1 MNILM
6 DLSVLK
12 QLDSR
17 LSGCL
22 ELKGEDWIRTRG
34 GGLENNEVSPL
45 RRPMFGN
52 RNVTPAVPER
62 TTSRYVSKGDK
73 TPAGTSTTSV
83 CNEFHV
89 ISHESMDGFARKLM
103 EESNKT
109 TGPSK
114 TTLFLYNCRWGK
126 FSDLSDDIEI
136 ENMKSPTQFKDKN
149 ILFLASF
156 HNNDVT
162 MSQFHVISFLC
173 ECLAASVTVLLPYYS
188 TGTMERVDINKDG
201 VIPTANTL
209 ALLFNG
215 LPSVGRPIRMMT
227 YDLHTLQ
234 NRFYLTGHAVAT
246 LHTAIPLLIDVI
258 RESQESGSTPITA
271 VAFPDEGSHK
281 RFGIMFKNVDP
292 PLPTNLELIICSKV
306 REGTGRVVKIAEGDA
321 SGKHVIIIDDQTK
334 SGGTL
339 IECARALKRENKGV
353 SGAALVSG
361 FVTHAIC
368 TDDFW
373 SRFIPAADYIK
384 TVKGSS
390 RSRSGDNEPSINVIE
405 NFYCTDSFPIED
417 EIRKIRPGKILSW
430 MKVSNVDGGEGKAI
444 KEVSEFKATID
455 EASLSRIQ
463 RKIQILSLNK
473 LVLKDL

>member
-1 MNILM
+1 M
-6 DLSVLK
+6 
-12 QLDSR
+12 
-17 LSGCL
+17 

-52 RNVTPAVPER
+52 RNVTPAVLER

-258 RESQESGSTPITA
+258 RESQESRKSGNTPITA

-292 PLPTNLELIICSKV
+292 PLPMNLELIICSKV

-373 SRFIPAADYIK
+373 SKFIPVSEHLQ
-384 TVKGSS
+384 TFQGNPRSS
-390 RSRSGDNEPSINVIE
+390 VYTSDDNVPAMNILEK
-405 NFYCTDSFPIED
+405 FYCTDSFPIED
-417 EIRKIRPGKILSW
+417 ELKKIRIGRMLNWK
-430 MKVSNVDGGEGKAI
+430 
-444 KEVSEFKATID
+444 KEVSCVDAGTSKKEMRDFKVTID

-463 RKIQILSLNK
+463 SKIQILSLNK

>member
-1 MNILM
+1 M

-22 ELKGEDWIRTRG
+22 ELKGEDWIRARG
-34 GGLENNEVSPL
+34 GGLEVSPL
-45 RRPMFGN
+45 RRHVFG
-52 RNVTPAVPER
+52 PAVPER
-62 TTSRYVSKGDK
+62 TTSRFVDKDDK
-73 TPAGTSTTSV
+73 TPAGTSMTSV
-83 CNEFHV
+83 CNEYHV
-89 ISHESMDGFARKLM
+89 IFHESMDGFARKLM

-258 RESQESGSTPITA
+258 RESQESRKSGSTPITA

-281 RFGIMFKNVDP
+281 RFGIMFKDVDP

-339 IECARALKRENKGV
+339 IECAKALKRVTRGV
-353 SGAALVSG
+353 PGAALVSG

-373 SRFIPAADYIK
+373 SRFIPAKDYI
-384 TVKGSS
+384 TTFQ
-390 RSRSGDNEPSINVIE
+390 DNPRYPVYTSDDNVPAMNILE
-405 NFYCTDSFPIED
+405 KFYCTDSFPIED
-417 EIRKIRPGKILSW
+417 ELKKIRIGRMLNWK
-430 MKVSNVDGGEGKAI
+430 
-444 KEVSEFKATID
+444 KEVSYVDAGTLKKEMRDFKATID
-455 EASLSRIQ
+455 EVSLSRIQ
-463 RKIQILSLNK
+463 SKIEILSLNK